1 MSSAPWH
8 AGRGGRQ
15 SLASRLALLG
25 RVVEPLNA
33 RAEAARRSSIV
44 PACWMVWRRWSERPQ
59 RRSYHCASVS
69 RRPRVRCIRNR
80 HAMRRAVW
88 TGVLCMLMSAHVGV
102 ASRVDWQVRGVR
114 GPKPKPPVGRVTE

>member
-44 PACWMVWRRWSERPQ
+44 LATPRLLDGLEKVVGAPSAPFVPPRFSQ
-59 RRSYHCASVS
+59 SSSASAL
-69 RRPRVRCIRNR
+69 
-80 HAMRRAVW
+80 H
-88 TGVLCMLMSAHVGV
+88 
-102 ASRVDWQVRGVR
+102 Q
-114 GPKPKPPVGRVTE
+114 KPPRDEESGVDGRAMHADERARGCG